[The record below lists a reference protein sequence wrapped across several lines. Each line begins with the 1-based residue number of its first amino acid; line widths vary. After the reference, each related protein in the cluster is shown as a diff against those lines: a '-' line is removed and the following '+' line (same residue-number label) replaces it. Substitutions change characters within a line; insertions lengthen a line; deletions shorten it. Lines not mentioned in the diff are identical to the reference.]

1 MLIPLDVLIVNKN
14 IPLQVLSN
22 IILKTIIK
30 TKNPTNV
37 GLFAI
42 KKVNYLFQKDHLLGL
57 TELSC
62 LDRIDI

>member
-37 GLFAI
+37 GLF
-42 KKVNYLFQKDHLLGL
+42 
-57 TELSC
+57 EL
-62 LDRIDI
+62 